1 VRDYRA
7 RILTAAALLLFAI
20 GSIYCGGGGGDS
32 APPSSQST
40 PAVLTDNN
48 VDAALVDIMHYVPS
62 CKTASPGTG
71 SPAYPV
77 LASPIPETVEIFVTQ
92 GRGLHARLATRLL
105 APVTEPIPDIA
116 GSCGGKIT
124 GSITADNVT
133 FAISGSIVFNN
144 YCDNSA
150 TSSATTINGPITFNG
165 VLDITKSITLNLVTP
180 GIDVTSSGGSFHGA
194 VDLGMVLDNTTA
206 TVTIRSFSAQK
217 SGDKSISGQNVVITM
232 TEDPVTLRSQ
242 FQINGTI
249 VDSKYGSMQIA
260 TIDKLVAN
268 DNGMLISGSGKIT
281 GASNTEVKV
290 TLVGNNVFR
299 VGLDNDG
306 NKDYKEYS
314 KSVDCSSLDVT
325 DIISLIGGI

>member
-1 VRDYRA
+1 
-7 RILTAAALLLFAI
+7 
-20 GSIYCGGGGGDS
+20 
-32 APPSSQST
+32 
-40 PAVLTDNN
+40 
-48 VDAALVDIMHYVPS
+48 
-62 CKTASPGTG
+62 
-71 SPAYPV
+71 
-77 LASPIPETVEIFVTQ
+77 
-92 GRGLHARLATRLL
+92 
-105 APVTEPIPDIA
+105 
-116 GSCGGKIT
+116 
-124 GSITADNVT
+124 
-133 FAISGSIVFNN
+133 
-144 YCDNSA
+144 
-150 TSSATTINGPITFNG
+150 

-217 SGDKSISGQNVVITM
+217 SGDKSISGQNLVITM

-281 GASNTEVKV
+281 GANNTEVKV

-306 NKDYKEYS
+306 DKDYNEYS